1 MGRRKKHLLTTQE
14 AEAVIERR
22 IEQFGLGALPRVRV
36 TGLADGRWHVSWNR
50 IEHTV
55 PAMSDAEWRAWLERY
70 VGPLDASDLQTTES

>member
-1 MGRRKKHLLTTQE
+1 MAKKKRVLTTRE
-14 AEAVIERR
+14 AEAVVERR

-36 TGLADGRWHVSWNR
+36 TELADGRWHVGWDR

-55 PAMSDAEWRAWLERY
+55 PAMSDDDWRAWLERY